1 MQDSK
6 KQILVIFGGCSPEY
20 SVSLSSASA
29 VIKNINR
36 EDYGVLLMG
45 ISQEGKTYL
54 YEGDVED
61 IEPDRWQ
68 NEKNCTRAMI
78 SQNRG
83 EGALVVFRET
93 GVESLGV
100 DLAFPVL
107 HGQNGEDGT
116 IQGLLELAGIKI
128 IGCGT
133 LSSALCMDKVRS
145 HKLVSLE
152 GITVPKGIVI
162 ESLSELETA
171 ESFAL
176 ELGYP
181 VIVKPIKAGS
191 SYGVSKVKEEEK
203 LRAAIEYAF
212 KFDKRVMIEEF
223 IDGFEVGCAVMG
235 LSAPETGEVDEIEIS
250 GDFFDF
256 FEKYNLVNSKIHV
269 PARVSREKSDEI
281 KEAAKKIYLALD
293 CSGFARV
300 DLFVRK
306 NGEVVFNETNTIPG
320 FTSHSRYPMM
330 MRARGLEFN
339 ELVARLIRE
348 AIEED

>member
-1 MQDSK
+1 MQDNK

-36 EDYGVLLMG
+36 EDYSVLLMG
-45 ISQEGKTYL
+45 ISKDGKTYL
-54 YEGDVED
+54 YEGNVDD
-61 IEPDRWQ
+61 IEPDKWL
-68 NEKNCTRAMI
+68 NSETCTRAMI
-78 SQNRG
+78 SQERG
-83 EGALVVFRET
+83 EGAVLVFRES
-93 GVESLGV
+93 GIESFRV

-162 ESLSELETA
+162 ESINELERA
-171 ESFAL
+171 RLFAK

-181 VIVKPIKAGS
+181 IIVKPIKAGS
-191 SYGVSKVKEEEK
+191 SYGVSKVKEEEN
-203 LRAAIEYAF
+203 LSEAIEYAF

-235 LSAPETGEVDEIEIS
+235 YSKPETGEIDEIEIS
-250 GDFFDF
+250 GDLFDF
-256 FEKYNLVNSKIHV
+256 FEKYNLVTSKIHV
-269 PARVSREKSDEI
+269 PARVSKEKSDEL

-300 DLFVRK
+300 DMFVRK

-330 MRARGLEFN
+330 MKAIGLGFS
-339 ELVARLIRE
+339 ELVALLIRK
-348 AIEED
+348 AIEEG

>member
-1 MQDSK
+1 MQDKK

-20 SVSLSSASA
+20 SVSLSSATA

-36 EDYGVLLMG
+36 EDYDVLLMG
-45 ISQEGKTYL
+45 ISKDGKTYL
-54 YEGDVED
+54 YEGNVDD
-61 IEPDRWQ
+61 IEPDRWL
-68 NEKNCTRAMI
+68 NEESCTKAMI
-78 SQNRG
+78 SQERG
-83 EGALVVFRET
+83 EGELLVFRE
-93 GVESLGV
+93 GGIEKLKV

-145 HKLVSLE
+145 HKLVSLV

-162 ESLSELETA
+162 ESTGELERA
-171 ESFAL
+171 KLFAR

-191 SYGVSKVKEEEK
+191 SYGVSKVKEEGQLLE
-203 LRAAIEYAF
+203 AIEYAF
-212 KFDKRVMIEEF
+212 RFDKRVMIEEF
-223 IDGFEVGCAVMG
+223 IEGFEVGCAVMG
-235 LSAPETGEVDEIEIS
+235 YQSPETGEVDEIEIS

-269 PARVSREKSDEI
+269 PARISREKSDEF

-300 DLFVRK
+300 DMFLRK
-306 NGEVVFNETNTIPG
+306 DGEVVFNETNTIPG

-330 MRARGLEFN
+330 MKARGLDFK
-339 ELVARLIRE
+339 ELVALLIKR
-348 AIEED
+348 AIEEG